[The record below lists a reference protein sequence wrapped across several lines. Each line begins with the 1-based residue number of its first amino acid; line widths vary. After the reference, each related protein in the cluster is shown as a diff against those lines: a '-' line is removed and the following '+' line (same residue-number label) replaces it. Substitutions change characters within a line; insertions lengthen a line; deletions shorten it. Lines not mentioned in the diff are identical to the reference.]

1 MALQPK
7 LGSSLKGRAFKLDP
21 MALQP
26 KLGSSLH
33 ILQGI
38 MQQIHSN
45 PAWHSEPLHIWQP
58 I

>member
-1 MALQPK
+1 
-7 LGSSLKGRAFKLDP
+7 